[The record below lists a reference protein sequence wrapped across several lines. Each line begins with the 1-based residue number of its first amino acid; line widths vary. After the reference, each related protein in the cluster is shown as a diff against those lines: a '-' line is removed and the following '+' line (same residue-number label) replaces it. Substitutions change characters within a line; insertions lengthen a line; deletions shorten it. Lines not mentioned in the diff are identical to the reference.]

1 MLNWQAMPDW
11 RSIDTVLLDMD
22 GTLLD
27 LEFDTVFWNELL
39 PTRYAAAQGITR
51 AQADAAFT
59 AYIAEVQG
67 TLEYYCV
74 DAWARFT
81 HLPVHRL
88 KDELLHLIRFRPH
101 AEALLQRL
109 QAAGKD
115 VRIVTNAHYASI
127 DIKQHA
133 LGIRD
138 TVPHF
143 HTAHD
148 LGHAKESA
156 AFWQALTTCHPFDPA
171 RTLLI
176 DDTEVVL
183 DAGRAH
189 GIACTLA
196 VTTPDSGGPVR
207 VPRRHPGID
216 SFATLIDGLPP
227 ADMSAGRAPR

>member
-1 MLNWQAMPDW
+1 MPDW